1 MKGKVGMRILA
12 IDSSSTVASVAIVEE
27 EKIIGEYTINNKI
40 THSQT
45 LLPMIDEMFK
55 ISEISLESIEAIA
68 ITSGPGSFTGLR
80 IGSATAKGLGQAL
93 NLPLIEVPTLEAMA
107 YNMFATDKLVCPIMD
122 ARRNQTY
129 TGVYKIV
136 GEDLQIVLDGTA
148 VGIDELVSKLNE
160 YDEEVIFIGDGI
172 PVFKEFLLENMKYTP
187 IFAPTHMNR
196 QRAGSVGALGLKYYK
211 EGKITNASDFR
222 PDYFRKSQAERE
234 MEEKLKNE

>member
-1 MKGKVGMRILA
+1 MRVLA

-45 LLPMIDEMFK
+45 LLPMIDDMFK
-55 ISEISLESIEAIA
+55 VSEIELDTIDAIA

-93 NLPLIEVPTLEAMA
+93 NKPLVEVPTLEAMA
-107 YNMFATDKLVCPIMD
+107 YNFFDTEKIICPIMD

-129 TGVYKIV
+129 TAAYKLEG
-136 GEDLQIVLDGTA
+136 GELKTVIAGEA
-148 VGIDELVSKLNE
+148 IGIEELVDKLNE
-160 YDEEVIFIGDGI
+160 CNEDVIFVGDGI
-172 PVFKEFLLENMKYTP
+172 PVFREYIENNVKNKVV
-187 IFAPTHMNR
+187 FAPTHLNR
-196 QRAGSVGALGLKYYK
+196 QRAGSVGALALKYLN
-211 EGKITNASDFR
+211 EGKTVAASDFK

-234 MEEKLKNE
+234 MEGKLLNE

>member
-1 MKGKVGMRILA
+1 MRILA

-45 LLPMIDEMFK
+45 LLHMIDEMFK
-55 ISEISLESIEAIA
+55 ISEIELESIEAIA

-93 NLPLIEVPTLEAMA
+93 NIPLIEVPTLEAMA
-107 YNMFATDKLVCPIMD
+107 YNFFATDKVICPIMD

-129 TGVYKIV
+129 TAAYKIE
-136 GEDLQIVLDGTA
+136 GEELKEMIAGSA
-148 VGIDELVSKLNE
+148 MSIDELIEKLNE
-160 YDEEVIFIGDGI
+160 IGEDVIFVGDGI
-172 PVFKEFLLENMKYTP
+172 PVFKGYIEEKLDSCP
-187 IFAPTHMNR
+187 IFAPTHLNR
-196 QRAGSVGALGLKYYK
+196 QRAGSVGALALQFYK
-211 EGKITNASDFR
+211 QGKRVAAAEFK

-234 MEEKLKNE
+234 MEEKLKNA